1 MRGGRKGGGG
11 VSTAR
16 DSRSR
21 SLQRMV
27 RRRPFLC
34 WIGLHDIRTAHRFVP
49 DINAPIVTEFHFKV
63 WCERCGM
70 VKEETC
76 ERVDPV
82 TGQPIDETPND
93 PKLSDRSPEGRS

>member
-27 RRRPFLC
+27 RRIVLWVLHPIWILIQVAAEVSLEVERARQRRSESQAKDKAQIADGERP
-34 WIGLHDIRTAHRFVP
+34 RMR
-49 DINAPIVTEFHFKV
+49 
-63 WCERCGM
+63 
-70 VKEETC
+70 
-76 ERVDPV
+76 
-82 TGQPIDETPND
+82 
-93 PKLSDRSPEGRS
+93 